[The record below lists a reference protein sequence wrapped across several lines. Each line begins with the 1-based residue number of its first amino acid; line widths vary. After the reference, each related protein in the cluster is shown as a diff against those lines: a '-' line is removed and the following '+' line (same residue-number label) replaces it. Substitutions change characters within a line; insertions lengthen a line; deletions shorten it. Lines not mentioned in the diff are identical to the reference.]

1 MVEGLYMLSITYGSG
16 VKVIFPFL
24 CEIIHTQYA
33 LINTA
38 IRKEKMMNYLQKKG
52 VSLSAREYII
62 TALSYMALG
71 LFSSLIIGL
80 IIKTIG
86 EQLSI
91 ASFVE
96 MGEFAMDTKIMGGAI
111 GVAIAYG
118 LKAPPLVLFSALF
131 AGAFGAELG
140 GPAGS
145 YVAVLFA
152 TEFGKAV
159 YKLTNLDI
167 IVTPFVT
174 ILVGFFTGKFFGIP
188 VNQFMVWFGEI
199 INWSTEQRPFIMGIL
214 VAVLMGWALT
224 APISSAAIAIMLSI
238 DGLAA
243 GAAVIGCSAQM
254 VGFAFQSYKDNGF
267 GGFLAQA
274 IGTSMLQVPNVLKK
288 PIIIVPPTIASMI
301 VAPFAT
307 VWLQMANNTE
317 GAGMGTSG
325 LVGQIMA
332 FETMGFTSGVL
343 VSVLLLH
350 IIAPAVISVVIASLF
365 KKWKWIQPG
374 DMTICYE

>member
-1 MVEGLYMLSITYGSG
+1 MKQYLADKGIT
-16 VKVIFPFL
+16 
-24 CEIIHTQYA
+24 
-33 LINTA
+33 
-38 IRKEKMMNYLQKKG
+38 
-52 VSLSAREYII
+52 LSAREYII

-80 IIKTIG
+80 IFKTIG
-86 EQLSI
+86 EQLNI

-96 MGEFAMDTKIMGGAI
+96 IGTFAMDSKIMGGAI
-111 GVAIAYG
+111 GVAIAHG

-152 TEFGKAV
+152 TEFGKLV
-159 YKLTNLDI
+159 YKLTRVDI
-167 IVTPFVT
+167 IVTPFIT
-174 ILVGFFTGKFFGIP
+174 IFIGYVTGKLIGMPI
-188 VNQFMVWFGEI
+188 NTFMLWFGDI
-199 INWSTEQRPFIMGIL
+199 INWSTTQRPFIMGIL

-224 APISSAAIAIMLSI
+224 APISSVAIAFMLSL

-243 GAAVIGCSAQM
+243 GAAAIGCSAQM
-254 VGFAFQSYKDNGF
+254 IGFAASSYRDNGV

-274 IGTSMLQVPNVLKK
+274 IGTSMLQVPNILRN
-288 PIIIVPPTIASMI
+288 PAIIIPPTMAGAIL
-301 VAPFAT
+301 APIGT
-307 VWLQMANNTE
+307 VWLQMANNTA

-332 FETMGFTSGVL
+332 FETMGFTMQVFWAVL
-343 VSVLLLH
+343 ILH
-350 IIAPAVISVVIASLF
+350 IIAPAFISFLFTVFF
-365 KKWKWIQPG
+365 KKLGWIKQG
-374 DMTICYE
+374 DMKISYE

>member
-1 MVEGLYMLSITYGSG
+1 MVRQ
-16 VKVIFPFL
+16 F
-24 CEIIHTQYA
+24 
-33 LINTA
+33 
-38 IRKEKMMNYLQKKG
+38 LQKKG
-52 VSLSAREYII
+52 VHISAQTYFI

-80 IIKTIG
+80 IIKTAG
-86 EQLSI
+86 EQLHI
-91 ASFVE
+91 EQLVE
-96 MGEFAMDTKIMGGAI
+96 MGSFAMDNKVVGGAI

-131 AGAFGAELG
+131 AGAFGNELG

-152 TEFGKAV
+152 TEIGKLAYQTTKV
-159 YKLTNLDI
+159 DI
-167 IVTPFVT
+167 IITPLVT
-174 ILVGFFTGKFFGIP
+174 IVVGFFTGKLIGIP
-188 VNQFMVWFGEI
+188 INTFMLWFGEI

-224 APISSAAIAIMLSI
+224 APISSVAIAFMLSL

-254 VGFAFQSYKDNGF
+254 VGFAIASYRDNGF
-267 GGFLAQA
+267 GGFLAQG
-274 IGTSMLQVPNVLKK
+274 IGTSMLQVPNILRK
-288 PIIIVPPTIASMI
+288 PIILVPPTVAGI
-301 VAPFAT
+301 VMAPIGT
-307 VWLQMANNTE
+307 VLLKMTNNTA

-332 FETMGFTSGVL
+332 FETMGFTWNVFA
-343 VSVLLLH
+343 SVLFVH
-350 IIAPAVISVVIASLF
+350 IIGPMIVSLLCTVLLMHLGL
-365 KKWKWIQPG
+365 IRTG
-374 DMTICYE
+374 DMKIHYD